1 MSQEVFEVIKGRHS
15 VRAYLDK
22 PVPDELIEKVLSAA
36 LQSPSWGN
44 NQPWE
49 IAIVGGTVLG
59 RIKNSYLKAMDE
71 GRQPAPDFSF
81 PAAWPEAN
89 QKRYFE
95 NGQRMYQTLGIER
108 DDEKTREEFRKRGSS
123 FFGAPQVVF
132 LFLDEG
138 LSPWAL
144 FDLGLFSQTLML
156 AAHSVGLGTCAMA
169 MATIYPDIV
178 HEALGISQHKK
189 LALGIPI
196 GYPDEAASINNHRS
210 TRVSLEEAVKWYRE

>member
-1 MSQEVFEVIKGRHS
+1 MSQEVFEVINGRHS

-22 PVPDELIEKVLSAA
+22 PVPEELLEKVLGAA

-49 IAIVGGTVLG
+49 IAVAGGTVLE
-59 RIKNSYLKAMDE
+59 RIKEAYLKASGE
-71 GRQPAPDFSF
+71 GRPPAPEFDF
-81 PAAWPEAN
+81 PASWPDVN
-89 QKRYFE
+89 KKRYFE

-108 DDEKTREEFRKRGSS
+108 DDEKAREEFRKRGAS
-123 FFGAPQVVF
+123 FFGAPLVVF
-132 LFLDEG
+132 LFIDEG

-169 MATIYPDIV
+169 MAVVYPDVI
-178 HEALGISQHKK
+178 HQTLGIPRNKK

-196 GYPDEAASINNHRS
+196 GYPDEAAPINKHQS
-210 TRVSLEEAVKWYRE
+210 TRITMDEAVKKYVG

>member
-1 MSQEVFEVIKGRHS
+1 MSEGFFDVLKGRHS

-22 PVPDELIEKVLSAA
+22 PVPDELLEKVLSAA

-49 IAIVGGTVLG
+49 IAVVSGPVLD
-59 RIKNSYLKAMDE
+59 RIKNAYLKAANE
-71 GRQPAPDFSF
+71 GRQPSPEFTF
-81 PAAWPEAN
+81 PASWPDAN

-108 DDEKTREEFRKRGSS
+108 DEEKAREEFRKRGSS
-123 FFGAPQVVF
+123 FFRAPQVIF

-144 FDLGLFSQTLML
+144 FDLGLFSQALML
-156 AAHSVGLGTCAMA
+156 VAHSVGLGTCAMA
-169 MATIYPDIV
+169 MAAIYPDIV
-178 HEALGISQHKK
+178 HEALGIPRNKK

-196 GYPDEAASINNHRS
+196 GYPDEAAQINKHRS
-210 TRVSLEEAVKWYRE
+210 TRVSLEEAVKWYK